1 MERETQHLLTSAERE
16 HRNTQPRRAKSAERH
31 VPWLELHLYFGHG
44 DGRKSMYRWWWEWK
58 RSWSASPFLVGDDA
72 ALYIRVLAIGDD
84 ATSAV
89 DKRFEGKLDDK
100 DHRGRYRF
108 AHVSCQQYGRI
119 KGTVWVPSPWDVRNN
134 WSQKSRILSHLTPID
149 SHFIVCR
156 KHLAER

>member
-1 MERETQHLLTSAERE
+1 
-16 HRNTQPRRAKSAERH
+16 
-31 VPWLELHLYFGHG
+31 
-44 DGRKSMYRWWWEWK
+44 MYRWWWEWK

-108 AHVSCQQYGRI
+108 AHVSCQQYGGI
-119 KGTVWVPSPWDVRNN
+119 KRDGVGPFAVGCEKQLVAKESDTVASYSD
-134 WSQKSRILSHLTPID
+134 
-149 SHFIVCR
+149 
-156 KHLAER
+156 